1 MRNTTKLLAI
11 LLTATGLTAGS
22 AHADLL
28 GAGIGGLI
36 GSQFGRGD
44 GKLAMTAIGA
54 VVGDRMTQ
62 APMQVMPQ
70 QAYGYAPPPVAYGY
84 QNAPRT
90 YYEPEYQYAPAPV
103 VVRVPAPVYYP
114 SYNYAYHRERPWGG
128 NYYGYEGRRFG
139 YGHGYEN
146 HERHYH

>member
-1 MRNTTKLLAI
+1 MRKTTRLISI
-11 LLTATGLTAGS
+11 LLTTLGLTAGS
-22 AHADLL
+22 VHADIL

-54 VVGDRMTQ
+54 VIGDRMTQ
-62 APMQVMPQ
+62 TPTQVMPQ

-84 QNAPRT
+84 QNAPSN
-90 YYEPEYQYAPAPV
+90 YYEPSYQYAPARV
-103 VVRVPAPVYYP
+103 VVRVPTPIYYQNN
-114 SYNYAYHRERPWGG
+114 NYTYSREHSWNR
-128 NYYGYEGRRFG
+128 NYGHENRRYGYG
-139 YGHGYEN
+139 YDR